1 MQTIAKTQILDY
13 VEKEIQ
19 QRKADQL
26 KVIRETGQR
35 SDEIDRRI
43 LILQNI
49 LELVKSAIE
58 TPRGDQTNLFKQ
70 KP

>member
-1 MQTIAKTQILDY
+1 MQIAKTQILDY
-13 VEKEIQ
+13 VLKEIE
-19 QRKADQL
+19 QRKADQV
-26 KVIRETGQR
+26 KVIHETGKR
-35 SDEIDRRI
+35 SEELDRRI